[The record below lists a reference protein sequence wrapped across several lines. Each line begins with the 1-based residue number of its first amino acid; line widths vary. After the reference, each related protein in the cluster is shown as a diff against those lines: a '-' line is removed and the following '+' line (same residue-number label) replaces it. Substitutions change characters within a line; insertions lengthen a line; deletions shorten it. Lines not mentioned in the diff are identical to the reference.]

1 MSKEDVPHISVI
13 ELNADNSVK
22 LPANIA
28 QWFKLADRFLVTIQ
42 GDTLILKRINPINVL
57 DVVAATPD
65 DEPLTMEDIN
75 AIVHDMRQQYR
86 SGQ

>member
-28 QWFKLADRFLVTIQ
+28 QWFKLADP
-42 GDTLILKRINPINVL
+42 GDHP
-57 DVVAATPD
+57 
-65 DEPLTMEDIN
+65 
-75 AIVHDMRQQYR
+75 
-86 SGQ
+86 G